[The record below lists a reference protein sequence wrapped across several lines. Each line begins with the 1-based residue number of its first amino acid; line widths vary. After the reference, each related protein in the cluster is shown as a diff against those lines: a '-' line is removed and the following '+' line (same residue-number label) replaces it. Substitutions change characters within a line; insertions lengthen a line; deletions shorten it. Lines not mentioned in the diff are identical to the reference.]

1 MNHGAARAPDGRT
14 PVLRTLLAAAGA
26 VALVAL
32 AGAPAHAASAPSWT
46 SVDTGSTSHF
56 RGLSP
61 VSAKVVWLGGYAG
74 EVRRTVDGGRT
85 WQDVSVPGA
94 ETLQFRDIS
103 AFDARTAVAMAAGSG
118 TDSRLYRT
126 ADGGRTWTLAYR
138 NEEPAAFFDC
148 MSFSDRA
155 HGLVMSDPVDGRF
168 RILATSDGGRTWKV
182 QPTTGM
188 PAALDGEAGFAA
200 SGTCIATAGRHDA
213 YFGSGGGASRIFHSR
228 DGGRTWSVTTAP
240 IPASA
245 AGGVFSLAFRGRHG
259 VAVGGDYTVPDN
271 GVGGSART
279 RDGRHWVSGGDL
291 GGYRSGVAW
300 VHGSRHTLL
309 AVGTSGSDVSRDG
322 GRSWST
328 FDTGAFNAV
337 VCVADR
343 SCWAAGPDGRVARL
357 RHVR

>member
-1 MNHGAARAPDGRT
+1 MRRLLGTLALALALPVAVTAPAAAQHGHHPRALHWQERDVPS
-14 PVLRTLLAAAGA
+14 AAAG
-26 VALVAL
+26 L
-32 AGAPAHAASAPSWT
+32 
-46 SVDTGSTSHF
+46 
-56 RGLSP
+56 RGLD
-61 VSAKVVWLGGYAG
+61 AID
-74 EVRRTVDGGRT
+74 RRTAYVSSDDGHVWRTTTGGRSWADVSPPGSADLAFRDVEAFSRRHVAVLAIGEGDASRIYVTRDAGRT
-85 WQDVSVPGA
+85 WRATFVNQD
-94 ETLQFRDIS
+94 
-103 AFDARTAVAMAAGSG
+103 
-118 TDSRLYRT
+118 
-126 ADGGRTWTLAYR
+126 
-138 NEEPAAFFDC
+138 PAAFYDC
-148 MSFSDRA
+148 MAFFPGGRR
-155 HGLVMSDPVDGRF
+155 GLAMSDPVDGKF
-168 RILATSDGGRTWKV
+168 RILATRNGGRSWHV
-182 QPTTGM
+182 VPSRGM
-188 PAALDGEAGFAA
+188 PAAVDGEAGFAA